1 MDRTQEQLAA
11 AGSAVGMIVIVVC
24 GLLVVAALL
33 GAVRLGIGV
42 RRRESAPPG
51 RSDQPTLPRTGP
63 VREEREM
70 REPNEVPQAG
80 RDGERLTPHQ
90 LGNAPS
96 RSSENQTRPR
106 W

>member
-1 MDRTQEQLAA
+1 MSLTHEQLAA
-11 AGSAVGMIVIVVC
+11 AGSAAGMIVIVVC
-24 GLLVVAALL
+24 GLLVVAALVA
-33 GAVRLGIGV
+33 AVRFGIGV
-42 RRRESAPPG
+42 RRRESAPRR
-51 RSDQPTLPRTGP
+51 RSEHPTPPCTGP

-70 REPNEVPQAG
+70 REPNEVPRAG
-80 RDGERLTPHQ
+80 SGGERLTPYQ